1 MARMR
6 DHRRVAFMRHCDAAG
21 ADIHPAFTMAD
32 QRARAAMYRI
42 KLIEMGRCLDRARGV
57 DQNNLDIFPLC
68 FHKGAKNHAPDAAK
82 AADCESNC
90 QYPVLM
96 PVIVLPVP

>member
-1 MARMR
+1 MIRMR
-6 DHRRVAFMRHCDAAG
+6 DHRRVAFMRHCNAAG
-21 ADIHPAFTMAD
+21 ADIHPAVTMAGR
-32 QRARAAMYRI
+32 RAGAAMHGI
-42 KLIEMGRCLDRARGV
+42 EFIEMGRCLDRARGV
-57 DQNNLDIFPLC
+57 NQNNLDIFPLC